1 MAELDE
7 LFGGEKNTEYKP
19 FDKDEWI
26 KQKQENRSAAFE
38 MIDNAA
44 SALTDVSKLNTFLDV
59 QSRFDR
65 YSVSN
70 ALLVAEQKPDATRLC
85 DSKQWQKHGAFIKK
99 GEKGIT
105 ILEPGEEFTREDG
118 TTGVSY
124 NPKKVFDISQTNAKP
139 KEYHQKPVDFKKLVK
154 ALIKNSPVPINIS
167 ENVPE
172 DMNAVYSPES
182 KAILIRQGMDGDEI
196 FRALSYEIS
205 MARADKGDFSR
216 EANAD
221 KAYCVSYILC
231 KRNNIEPQTAD
242 SGFKPFDGKETKDI
256 RSALG
261 SVRDEAN
268 NIASVIEK
276 ALEPKDKGAR

>member
-1 MAELDE
+1 MADLDE
-7 LFGGEKNTEYKP
+7 LFGEDKSTEP
-19 FDKDEWI
+19 QSFDKEKWI
-26 KQKQENRSAAFE
+26 KDKQESRSTAFE

-59 QSRFDR
+59 QSKFDR

-70 ALLVAEQKPDATRLC
+70 VLLVAEQKPDATRLC
-85 DSKQWQKHGAFIKK
+85 DSKQWRKHNAIIKK

-105 ILEPGEEFTREDG
+105 ILEPGDKFTKGDG

-124 NPKKVFDISQTNAKP
+124 NTKKVFDITQTTAKP
-139 KEYHQKPVDFKKLVK
+139 KEYHKKPVDFKKLVK
-154 ALIKNSPVPINIS
+154 ALIKTSPVPVNIS

-172 DMNAVYSPES
+172 GMNAFYSPES
-182 KAILIRQGMDGDEI
+182 KAILIRQGMEGNDI

-205 MARADKGDFSR
+205 MARADNGDFSR
-216 EANAD
+216 EANAN

-231 KRNNIEPQTAD
+231 KRSGVEPQKAD
-242 SGFKPFDGKETKDI
+242 SGFKPFDGSDTKTI
-256 RSALG
+256 RAELG
-261 SVRDEAN
+261 KIRDETN
-268 NIASVIEK
+268 NISSVIEK